1 MFLFCLGFVLVLA
14 LSPSSLGIGR
24 ATHFGCSPQI
34 HDTSQVPLFTADHSQ
49 FPGTIQVPLFSCP
62 QILSTVQVS
71 LFSATP
77 DPYHSPGAVSFLHST
92 ALPSHPDPEPFLSL
106 PFFTS
111 HSPRHTIFRKI
122 TCIAKGETPFSGTF
136 MQRHTFFKGIPCI
149 ADENHLFCRRQRHL
163 NTPSRAATHLFQR
176 KTLYRERKSPLL
188 QTEPLPN
195 TPLRAATHHFPQ
207 NFLCRERGNVVFVKP
222 PSR

>member
-1 MFLFCLGFVLVLA
+1 MPQSR
-14 LSPSSLGIGR
+14 SPSFQL
-24 ATHFGCSPQI
+24 
-34 HDTSQVPLFTADHSQ
+34 
-49 FPGTIQVPLFSCP
+49 P
-62 QILSTVQVS
+62 QILSTVQVP

-77 DPYHSPGAVSFLHST
+77 DPYHSPGPPLFSCPRSMPQSRCRL
-92 ALPSHPDPEPFLSL
+92 LPTFYRPTIPPDPEPFLSL

-149 ADENHLFCRRQRHL
+149 ADENHLCSRRQRHL
-163 NTPSRAATHLFQR
+163 NTPSRAATHL
-176 KTLYRERKSPLL
+176 
-188 QTEPLPN
+188 
-195 TPLRAATHHFPQ
+195 FPQ

-222 PSR
+222 PNR